1 MGVGDS
7 IGSAG
12 FGVIGGA
19 GFGVIGGAGF
29 GVTGGAGFGVTGG
42 AGFGLTGGAGAWA
55 RANGSNLIHSAP
67 AAHMLIDS
75 PQRSFVFTVMSSI
88 TFRTKPTS
96 RPSAPRLSAEKDL
109 KAFRQ
114 KTRSSRLRW
123 TKLMF
128 SFLVF
133 RWQERAAT
141 VGLEIRRHAPAL
153 YPSYLKTE

>member
-1 MGVGDS
+1 MLGVGVGDS

-29 GVTGGAGFGVTGG
+29 GVTGGAGFG
-42 AGFGLTGGAGAWA
+42 LTGGAGTWA
-55 RANGSNLIHSAP
+55 RADGSNLSHSAP
-67 AAHMLIDS
+67 AAHMLIDT
-75 PQRSFVFTVMSSI
+75 PQRTFVFTVMSSI
-88 TFRTKPTS
+88 TFRTKPTF

-123 TKLMF
+123 DETNVFLSGF
-128 SFLVF
+128 SVAGEG
-133 RWQERAAT
+133 R
-141 VGLEIRRHAPAL
+141 
-153 YPSYLKTE
+153 YS